1 MPKTVTSPL
10 QKKLAAI
17 LVERRKAAGLR
28 QVDLAEKM
36 GVYQSWVTHMESGQR
51 RIDVVELIELG
62 KIPEF
67 DPVEVVRKLSRKKVL
82 WNPFARTR
90 RVSKTAQSSRLPIPD
105 WSPGTQPG
113 GFEAP
118 KELPSETPKSARK
131 DMFGFLDRSLSRAD
145 HTRTSEAPTSSLI
158 RGRHF
163 QSSSSLRAAAA

>member
-62 KIPEF
+62 KILEF
-67 DPVEVVRKLSRKKVL
+67 DPVDVVRKLSRK
-82 WNPFARTR
+82 
-90 RVSKTAQSSRLPIPD
+90 
-105 WSPGTQPG
+105 
-113 GFEAP
+113 
-118 KELPSETPKSARK
+118 
-131 DMFGFLDRSLSRAD
+131 
-145 HTRTSEAPTSSLI
+145 
-158 RGRHF
+158 
-163 QSSSSLRAAAA
+163 